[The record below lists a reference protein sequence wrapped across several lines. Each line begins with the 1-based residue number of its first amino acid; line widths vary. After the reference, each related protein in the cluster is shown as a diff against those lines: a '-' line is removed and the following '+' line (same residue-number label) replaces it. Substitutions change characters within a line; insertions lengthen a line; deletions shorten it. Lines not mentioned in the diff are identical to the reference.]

1 MYTKHYLGYALVAL
15 TAEVNSIFLHGRQ
28 LLLMLNISKKSM
40 LYLVNSV
47 INIFTFILFRF
58 GVLLWMG
65 WWLAQ
70 NYNKVPVVLVLVA
83 SSGLFIMFAV
93 NVVLFYRLIMSD
105 FILGRDKQRKDILD
119 K

>member
-1 MYTKHYLGYALVAL
+1 
-15 TAEVNSIFLHGRQ
+15 
-28 LLLMLNISKKSM
+28 
-40 LYLVNSV
+40 
-47 INIFTFILFRF
+47 
-58 GVLLWMG
+58 MG